1 MTTPRQSALG
11 LPDVGGGDGQLR
23 KCDGLDA
30 GQLARRAMEPSTM
43 SLLGLVRHMAKVERG
58 WFRRHSP
65 AMDQA
70 QRLALLS
77 TGASAKVSSAGLA
90 DVA

>member
-1 MTTPRQSALG
+1 
-11 LPDVGGGDGQLR
+11 
-23 KCDGLDA
+23 
-30 GQLARRAMEPSTM
+30 MEPSTM
-43 SLLGLVRHMAKVERG
+43 SLLGLVRHMAKVECG

-65 AMDQA
+65 AMAQA